1 MANQVSGR
9 VIAVSQVQTVATTDA
24 SKPPL
29 KKREIYIDCTRYD
42 PYTGERSQYEN
53 KPLLEFAGDKTLEKV
68 NTVLDQVQKDDIVTV
83 SFELVGRQYKGKD
96 GKTVFTTA
104 VRCYDIA
111 ITRKAALN
119 GNLTAQPAPQQQP
132 QYFDGHQPQHVPA
145 GEFIPS
151 PPMPQQAPM
160 AQSPFVDGQS
170 QIVEEQKKD
179 DLPF

>member
-1 MANQVSGR
+1 MANQISGR

-68 NTVLDQVQKDDIVTV
+68 NPVLDQVQKDDIVTI
-83 SFELVGRQYKGKD
+83 SFELQGRQYKGQD
-96 GKTVFTTA
+96 GKTKFSTGI
-104 VRCYDIA
+104 RCYDIA
-111 ITRKAALN
+111 ITRKAAAS
-119 GNLTAQPAPQQQP
+119 GQQTAQPAP

-145 GEFIPS
+145 GEFIPA
-151 PPMPQQAPM
+151 PPMPPM
-160 AQSPFVDGQS
+160 AQSPFVEGQ
-170 QIVEEQKKD
+170 QQVAGEQGRES
-179 DLPF
+179 LPF

>member
-24 SKPPL
+24 SKPSL

-68 NTVLDQVQKDDIVTV
+68 NPVLNQAQKDDIVNI

-96 GKTVFTTA
+96 GKTVFTTGI
-104 VRCYDIA
+104 RCYDIA
-111 ITRKAALN
+111 ITRKAAQN
-119 GNLTAQPAPQQQP
+119 GAQTVQPAPQQQP
-132 QYFDGHQPQHVPA
+132 YFDNNQPQQA
-145 GEFIPS
+145 
-151 PPMPQQAPM
+151 APM
-160 AQSPFVDGQS
+160 AQSPFVDGQA
-170 QIVEEQKKD
+170 QVVEEQKKD
-179 DLPF
+179 DLQF

>member
-1 MANQVSGR
+1 MANQISGR
-9 VIAVSQVQTVATTDA
+9 VIAVSQVQTVSSADA

-68 NTVLDQVQKDDIVTV
+68 NPILDQVQKDDIVTV

-96 GKTVFTTA
+96 GKTVFTTGI
-104 VRCYDIA
+104 RCYDIA
-111 ITRKAALN
+111 ITRKAAAN
-119 GNLTAQPAPQQQP
+119 GMQTAASGVQAAAPQTQQAP
-132 QYFDGHQPQHVPA
+132 QYFDNHQ
-145 GEFIPS
+145 
-151 PPMPQQAPM
+151 PQQAPM

>member
-1 MANQVSGR
+1 MANQISGR

-68 NTVLDQVQKDDIVTV
+68 SPVLDQLQKNDIVTI
-83 SFELVGRQYKGKD
+83 SFELVGRQYKGQD
-96 GKTVFTTA
+96 GKTKFSTGI
-104 VRCYDIA
+104 RCYDIA
-111 ITRKAALN
+111 ITRKAGQQVAQ
-119 GNLTAQPAPQQQP
+119 TAQPAPQTVP
-132 QYFDGHQPQHVPA
+132 QYFDGHQ
-145 GEFIPS
+145 
-151 PPMPQQAPM
+151 PQQAPM